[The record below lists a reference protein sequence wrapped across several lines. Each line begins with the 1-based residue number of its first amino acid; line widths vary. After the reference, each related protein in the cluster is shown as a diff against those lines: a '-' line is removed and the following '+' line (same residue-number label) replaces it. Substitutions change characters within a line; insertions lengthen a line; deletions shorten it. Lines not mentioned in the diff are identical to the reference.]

1 MRPVIGLKTLDIGV
15 FMKRTTKTRLQ
26 IKCSLRLSHWFGDK
40 SRHGHIFSFFGRC
53 KREGDA
59 AVRQFAPMTAASPT
73 LFAPSIRRRL
83 ACWLYEGVL
92 LFGVL
97 FAVQGVAALLD
108 GAIHPYLDA
117 GFSLSQGT
125 GQHVVLFLVLGYYFT
140 WQWTRTG
147 QTLPMRTWHVRV
159 VNPDGSALTW
169 PRAVVRYVFCW
180 IWFLPPLAAVQNIQ
194 LSGTE
199 VSIIVLG
206 WVAVWAVLARF
217 RRDTQFWHDVWA
229 GTRLISAQPP
239 SPETAP

>member
-1 MRPVIGLKTLDIGV
+1 M
-15 FMKRTTKTRLQ
+15 TTPQATP
-26 IKCSLRLSHWFGDK
+26 S
-40 SRHGHIFSFFGRC
+40 
-53 KREGDA
+53 
-59 AVRQFAPMTAASPT
+59 T
-73 LFAPSIRRRL
+73 PSIRRRL

-108 GAIHPYLDA
+108 GAIHQTITPSL
-117 GFSLSQGT
+117 SLSQGL

-159 VNPDGSALTW
+159 VNPDGSPLTW
-169 PRAVVRYVFCW
+169 SRAIVRYVFCW
-180 IWFLPPLAAVQNIQ
+180 IWFLPPLAAVQNIH

-199 VSIIVLG
+199 VSIVVLG

-217 RRDTQFWHDVWA
+217 QPDTQFWHDVWA
-229 GTRLISAQPP
+229 GTRLISAAP
-239 SPETAP
+239 SNTDIKP